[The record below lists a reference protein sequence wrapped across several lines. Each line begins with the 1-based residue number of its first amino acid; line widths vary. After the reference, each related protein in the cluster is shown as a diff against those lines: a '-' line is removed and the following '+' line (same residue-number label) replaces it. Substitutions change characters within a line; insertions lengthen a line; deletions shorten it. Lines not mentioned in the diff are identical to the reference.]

1 MAKPSEST
9 SAKALPAKASG
20 PPRKSQKSKTS
31 KAATA
36 ASKKKFQFPPG
47 FRGCRTCGGTDHRRC
62 TKHKCP
68 KHPNYDPPRPRLCR
82 SDSYECPF
90 AYHYDSSDGG
100 GGDWSGM
107 PGHRCQLCGRRSE
120 NVGPRRGFDY
130 SDDICGGCADL
141 D

>member
-1 MAKPSEST
+1 MAKPSKTT
-9 SAKALPAKASG
+9 SANALPAMAGTK
-20 PPRKSQKSKTS
+20 KSKTT
-31 KAATA
+31 AATA
-36 ASKKKFQFPPG
+36 ASKSKKKSLKHPPG

-68 KHPNYDPPRPRLCR
+68 KHPNYDPPKPKLHR

-90 AYHYDSSDGG
+90 AYHYDSYDEGNG
-100 GGDWSGM
+100 GGDWSGR
-107 PGHRCQLCGRRSE
+107 PGSTCEICGRRSE

-130 SDDICGGCADL
+130 SSGVCGGCADL